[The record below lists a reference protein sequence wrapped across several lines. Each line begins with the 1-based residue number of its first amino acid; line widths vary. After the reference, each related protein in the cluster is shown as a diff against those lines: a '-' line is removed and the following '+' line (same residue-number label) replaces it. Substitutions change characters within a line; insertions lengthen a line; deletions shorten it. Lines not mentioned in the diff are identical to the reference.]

1 MRVVAHRGNS
11 WVAPENTLA
20 AFEAAWRAGA
30 DSIELDVHLTA
41 DREVVVIHDDTVD
54 ATTDGSGAVGEL
66 SLAAVRALDAG
77 VWFGAGFA
85 GQRVPTIAEVLAF
98 LEERAGIELL
108 LELKGSWSAD
118 DARLVTEPLAAAGLT
133 GRVVGQSF
141 LPGTVAALAEV
152 APDLRRGLLVLET
165 ASALADVPPDLRRHL
180 PDAPTT
186 TALVDLCRELGVV
199 TCNPYGPLL
208 ARQPDLVAA
217 LHAAGL
223 EVQVWTLD
231 EPADWATAWAADVDA
246 VITNRPD
253 RLAGWLAARDGT
265 RADGGVNGVGGVLPR
280 IVARASMTLRQP
292 AQT

>member
-1 MRVVAHRGNS
+1 MKVIAHRGNS

-66 SLAAVRALDAG
+66 ALADVRALDAG
-77 VWFGAGFA
+77 AWFGTGFA
-85 GQRVPTIAEVLAF
+85 GQRVPTFAEVLAF
-98 LEERAGIELL
+98 LGERAGIELL

-118 DARLVTEPLAAAGLT
+118 DVRLVTEPLAAAGLT
-133 GRVVGQSF
+133 DRVIGQSF
-141 LPGTVAALAEV
+141 WPGTVAALGEV
-152 APDLRRGLLVLET
+152 APELRRGLLVLET
-165 ASALADVPPDLRRHL
+165 AAALADVPADLRALL
-180 PDAPTT
+180 PEAPTT
-186 TALVDLCRELGVV
+186 AALVDLCRELGVV

-208 ARQPDLVAA
+208 ARQPDLVPA

-223 EVQVWTLD
+223 QVMVWTLD
-231 EPADWATAWAADVDA
+231 EEADWAAAREATVDA

-253 RLAGWLAARDGT
+253 RLAGWLATTA
-265 RADGGVNGVGGVLPR
+265 AAPR
-280 IVARASMTLRQP
+280 ESAA
-292 AQT
+292 A

>member
-30 DSIELDVHLTA
+30 SSIELDVHLTA

-54 ATTDGSGAVGEL
+54 ATTDGSGPVGGL
-66 SLAAVRALDAG
+66 SLAAIRGLDAG
-77 VWFGAGFA
+77 AWFGPGFA
-85 GQRVPTIAEVLAF
+85 GQRVPTFGEVLGF
-98 LEERAGIELL
+98 LAERAGIELL
-108 LELKGSWSAD
+108 LELKGSWSTD

-141 LPGTVAALAEV
+141 WPGTVAALAEV

-165 ASALADVPPDLRRHL
+165 AAALAELPPDVRRL
-180 PDAPTT
+180 VPDAPTT
-186 TALVDLCRELGVV
+186 AALVELCRELGVV

-208 ARQPDLVAA
+208 ARQPDLVPA

-223 EVQVWTLD
+223 QVMVWTLD
-231 EPADWATAWAADVDA
+231 EEADWAAARAAGVDA

-253 RLAGWLAARDGT
+253 RLAGWLSVDPAA
-265 RADGGVNGVGGVLPR
+265 
-280 IVARASMTLRQP
+280 ASRES
-292 AQT
+292 AAA